1 MSDIKVKTPWE
12 KASEGIPMHL
22 DYFQGSMYEAVE
34 KVAKIFPRYTAI
46 SFMGRD
52 ESYAEVINNI
62 NKCARSLKTLG
73 VREGDIVTIAMPNC
87 PQAIYMFYAINLI
100 GGIANMV
107 HPLSA
112 ENEIEFFLNEA
123 GSTVAITLDQF
134 YHKFESVRDN
144 TKLVNIIIASI
155 KDTLAP
161 HIRAGYM
168 LTEGRKIEKK
178 SFI

>member
-73 VREGDIVTIAMPNC
+73 VREGDIVTIAMPN
-87 PQAIYMFYAINLI
+87 
-100 GGIANMV
+100 
-107 HPLSA
+107 
-112 ENEIEFFLNEA
+112 
-123 GSTVAITLDQF
+123 
-134 YHKFESVRDN
+134 
-144 TKLVNIIIASI
+144 
-155 KDTLAP
+155 
-161 HIRAGYM
+161 
-168 LTEGRKIEKK
+168 
-178 SFI
+178 